1 MSDAATVEWH
11 ARLRNY
17 DREKRQNKLQF
28 ESVSDHPLR
37 EVTVVLSETA
47 LKKSDIS
54 KSSVQRPAFV
64 DPLSEAFEGKD
75 PLSVFAAEANSQP
88 SSKPSKTPS
97 SDGFEPWSTKRTG
110 ILSKYTTTEKL
121 SIVTVMGPSTDK
133 KDASTGTVS
142 EKVKN
147 RLEQLDDLEE
157 GSLQETLNLSQQEY
171 IHRIEVWSCC
181 CCSVGHKA
189 HDQWSRLWRHELTP
203 YLWCRFAI

>member
-1 MSDAATVEWH
+1 MILQPLLIVLAAGRNMSDAASIEWH
-11 ARLRNY
+11 ARPRNY

-28 ESVSDHPLR
+28 ESVPDHPLR
-37 EVTVVLSETA
+37 EVTVVVSETA
-47 LKKSDIS
+47 LKKSDTKSS

-75 PLSVFAAEANSQP
+75 PLSVFAAEVNSQP
-88 SSKPSKTPS
+88 FSKPSKPS
-97 SDGFEPWSTKRTG
+97 STDSFEPWSTKRTG

-121 SIVTVMGPSTDK
+121 SIVTVMAPSVDR
-133 KDASTGTVS
+133 KDSSAGTVS

-171 IHRIEVWSCC
+171 IHRIEVWSALCC
-181 CCSVGHKA
+181 
-189 HDQWSRLWRHELTP
+189 L
-203 YLWCRFAI
+203 